1 MRPTVAFLFAASLGV
16 AACGQ
21 RVLVP
26 SLLARDQAPP
36 VAGRDPLKVHMNSGE
51 LYMLRS
57 WSVDT
62 SARELKGVGTH
73 YTIRRDSSDAP
84 AASIPFDS
92 IALLEASRHQT
103 AVTFGTVGV
112 GIFTGVGAYVSLVCL
127 ADPKSCFGSC
137 PTFYI
142 EGDDPTRVQAEGFSA
157 SVARVLAARDVDAL
171 PRPAVRG
178 NRIALHMRNEAWETH
193 VVQSVNLLVAPRP
206 PDGRV
211 FHGADS
217 AFYPATNIR
226 TPVTCDASE
235 GGCLTQVARLDG
247 DERSSLADSLDLAK
261 REYIELEFENTPQR
275 PGLVLS
281 ARNSLI
287 TTFLFYESMSV
298 VGRNVGA
305 VAAAMER
312 NGRDYAESQFGMAK
326 LLGPIEVQLLT
337 EGVWRTV
344 GEFGEPGPIAADT
357 KVVPLPRD
365 LPAGDVLRVRLRLT
379 KGNWRVDWV
388 ALASLGDPVT
398 PTRVGPKAVEQHG
411 KSNPTA
417 LAWLRDDT
425 RHLVSMPGD
434 DYRLIFDLPANAR
447 DLELFLE
454 SEGYYY
460 EWMREEWL
468 AGENQAMAALVLLNP
483 AEALRRL
490 APAYKAREREMDRLF
505 WSSRFTRQTETSR

>member
-1 MRPTVAFLFAASLGV
+1 M
-16 AACGQ
+16 
-21 RVLVP
+21 LVP
-26 SLLARDQAPP
+26 SLLERNQAPP
-36 VAGRDPLKVHMNSGE
+36 FAGGDTLKVHMNSGE

-62 SARELKGVGTH
+62 AARELKGAGTH

-84 AASIPFDS
+84 SASIPFDS
-92 IALLEASRHQT
+92 IALLEANRHRN
-103 AVTFGTVGV
+103 AITFGTIGV
-112 GIFTGVGAYVSLVCL
+112 GIFTGLGAYVSAVCL

-137 PTFYI
+137 PTFYV

-157 SVARVLAARDVDAL
+157 SVARVLSARDVDAL
-171 PRPAVRG
+171 TRPAVRG
-178 NRIALHMRNEAWETH
+178 NRVAIHMRNEAWETH
-193 VVQSVNLLVAPRP
+193 VVQSVNLLVAPQP

-211 FHGADS
+211 LHGTDS
-217 AFYPATNIR
+217 AYYPATNIR
-226 TPVTCDASE
+226 PPRKCDAAE
-235 GGCLTQVARLDG
+235 GACLTQVGTLDG
-247 DERSSLADSLDLAK
+247 VERSSLADSLDLAV
-261 REYIELEFENTPQR
+261 RESIELEFENTPER

-287 TTFLFYESMSV
+287 TTFLFYESMGF

-305 VAAAMER
+305 VVASMER
-312 NGRDYAESQFGMAK
+312 NGRAYAESHFGMAK
-326 LLGPIEVQLLT
+326 LLGAIEVQLWMD
-337 EGVWRTV
+337 EAWRTV

-365 LPAGDVLRVRLRLT
+365 LPNGEVLRVRLRLT

-388 ALASLGDPVT
+388 ALTSLGDRVR
-398 PTRVGPKAVEQHG
+398 PTRIEPSAVEQHG

-417 LAWLRDDT
+417 LAWLRDDK
-425 RHLVSMPGD
+425 RHLVSLPGD
-434 DYRLIFDLPANAR
+434 DYRLLFDLPAKAR

-468 AGENQAMAALVLLNP
+468 AGENQAMAALVLFNP
-483 AEALRRL
+483 GEALRRL
-490 APAYKAREREMDRLF
+490 APAYKTREREMDRLF
-505 WSSRFTRQTETSR
+505 WTSRFTRQTDPSP